1 MNETIKTLL
10 SRRSVRAFTNEIP
23 SEKDINEII
32 QAGLYAPSAM
42 NYQSP
47 VIIAVTNKKMRD
59 CISIVNASIMN
70 KDEGFDPFYG
80 APVILMVIAKALP
93 NAVYDGTAT
102 IVNMMNAAESLGLAT
117 CWIHRAKEEMELP
130 FGKDLLSELGLDGE
144 YIGVGHVALGYR
156 QGEKPEPKERLNNR
170 VFWIK

>member
-10 SRRSVRAFTNEIP
+10 SRRSVRAFTSEMP

-32 QAGLYAPSAM
+32 QTGLRAPSAK
-42 NYQSP
+42 NCQSP

-59 CISIVNASIMN
+59 CISVVNASIMN

-130 FGKDLLSELGLDGE
+130 FGKDLLAELGLDGE
-144 YIGVGHVALGYR
+144 YIGIGHVALGYMK
-156 QGEKPEPKERLNNR
+156 GEKPEPHAIQNNR

>member
-42 NYQSP
+42 NCQSP

-70 KDEGFDPFYG
+70 KDEGFDPLF
-80 APVILMVIAKALP
+80 
-93 NAVYDGTAT
+93 
-102 IVNMMNAAESLGLAT
+102 
-117 CWIHRAKEEMELP
+117 
-130 FGKDLLSELGLDGE
+130 
-144 YIGVGHVALGYR
+144 
-156 QGEKPEPKERLNNR
+156 
-170 VFWIK
+170 

>member
-42 NYQSP
+42 NCQSP

-80 APVILMVIAKALP
+80 APVILMVSQKP
-93 NAVYDGTAT
+93 
-102 IVNMMNAAESLGLAT
+102 
-117 CWIHRAKEEMELP
+117 
-130 FGKDLLSELGLDGE
+130 
-144 YIGVGHVALGYR
+144 YR
-156 QGEKPEPKERLNNR
+156 TPCMTERLQS
-170 VFWIK
+170 

>member
-42 NYQSP
+42 NCQSP

-70 KDEGFDPFYG
+70 KDESFDPFYG

-144 YIGVGHVALGYR
+144 YIGVGHVALGYID
-156 QGEKPEPKERLNNR
+156 GEIPEAKPRKAHR
-170 VFWIK
+170 VYFAD

>member
-42 NYQSP
+42 NCQSP

-144 YIGVGHVALGYR
+144 YVGVGHVALGYAK
-156 QGEKPEPKERLNNR
+156 GEKPEPKERLNNR